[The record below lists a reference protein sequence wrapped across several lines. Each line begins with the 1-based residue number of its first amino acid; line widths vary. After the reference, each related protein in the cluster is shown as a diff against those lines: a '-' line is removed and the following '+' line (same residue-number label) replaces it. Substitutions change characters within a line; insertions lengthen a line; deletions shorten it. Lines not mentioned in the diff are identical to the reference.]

1 VRRTAIGKGVVA
13 KAWRAATLR
22 GLRAC
27 AATAAAKAGVMRDLS
42 KDGLEWLS
50 LNWATVR
57 ETWDMAQAIEGCARH
72 GIPAIA
78 PWREPV
84 HGLGIEQTAR
94 RLRDA
99 GLEVS
104 GYCRGGMFTAP
115 DAGGR
120 RAAIEDNRRAIDE
133 AAELGAACLI
143 LVAGGLPAG
152 SKDLEGA
159 HAQVR
164 DGIAAIL
171 PHARAAGAPLAIEPL
186 HPMQAA
192 DRCVVN
198 TLKHGN
204 ELCDELD
211 PSNEGYLGV
220 AIDVYHVW
228 WDPEV
233 AEQIARAGAAGRIL
247 GFHASD
253 WRVPTRD
260 LVFDRAMMGD
270 GAIDIPKIR
279 GMVEAAGY
287 TGFIE
292 AEIFSKDDWW
302 RRDPD
307 EVLQVIAERY
317 RSVV

>member
-1 VRRTAIGKGVVA
+1 
-13 KAWRAATLR
+13 
-22 GLRAC
+22 
-27 AATAAAKAGVMRDLS
+27 MRDLS
-42 KDGLEWLS
+42 QAGLEWLS

-57 ETWDMAQAIEGCARH
+57 ERWDLAQTIDGCARH

-84 HGLGIEQTAR
+84 QTLGVEKTAR

-99 GLEVS
+99 GLAVS
-104 GYCRGGMFTAP
+104 GYCRGGMFTGP
-115 DAGGR
+115 DAASR

-133 AAELGAACLI
+133 AGALGAACLI

-159 HAQVR
+159 RAQVR

-171 PHARAAGAPLAIEPL
+171 PQARAAGVPLAIEPL
-186 HPMQAA
+186 HPMQTA

-198 TLKHGN
+198 TMKQAN
-204 ELCDELD
+204 DLCAELD
-211 PSNEGYLGV
+211 PSSDAGLGV

-228 WDPEV
+228 WDPEL
-233 AEQIARAGAAGRIL
+233 AGQIARAGAASRIL
-247 GFHASD
+247 GFHVCD

-270 GAIDIPKIR
+270 GAIDIRMIR
-279 GMVEAAGY
+279 SLVEAAGY
-287 TGFIE
+287 AGFIE
-292 AEIFSKDDWW
+292 VEIFSQDDWW

-307 EVLQVIAERY
+307 EVLRIIAERC
-317 RSVV
+317 RTVV

>member
-1 VRRTAIGKGVVA
+1 
-13 KAWRAATLR
+13 
-22 GLRAC
+22 
-27 AATAAAKAGVMRDLS
+27 MRDLS
-42 KDGLEWLS
+42 QGGLDHLA

-57 ETWDMAQAIEGCARH
+57 EKWDMARAIEGCARH
-72 GIPAIA
+72 AIPAIA

-84 HGLGIEQTAR
+84 QALGVKETAR
-94 RLRDA
+94 RIRDA
-99 GLEVS
+99 GLAVS
-104 GYCRGGMFTAP
+104 GYCRGGLFTAP
-115 DAGGR
+115 DAAGR
-120 RAAIEDNRRAIDE
+120 QAAIEDNRRAIDE
-133 AAELGAACLI
+133 AAALGAECLI

-152 SKDLEGA
+152 SKDLDGA
-159 HAQVR
+159 RAQIR

-171 PHARAAGAPLAIEPL
+171 PHARAAGVALAIEPL

-192 DRCVVN
+192 DRCSVN
-198 TLKHGN
+198 TLKHAN
-204 ELCDELD
+204 DLCDELD
-211 PSNEGYLGV
+211 LSNEKKLGV

-228 WDPEV
+228 WDPELAREV
-233 AEQIARAGAAGRIL
+233 ERAGAARRIL
-247 GFHASD
+247 GFHVCD

-270 GAIDIPKIR
+270 GAIDLRKIR

-287 TGFIE
+287 EGFIE

-317 RSVV
+317 RTVV